1 MHPAV
6 VQGDAV
12 LTYGELH
19 TKSRELAAK
28 LTSGTG
34 PVLISKPRGGVE
46 SLTEMVG
53 CILAERPFVPVTPDS
68 TIDPTTLPDTPEG
81 CGYLLTTSGTSGEPK
96 VVVGSRSGW
105 LAIYSGSRQSWPS
118 TRATWCPTLRIRG
131 SISRSRKHSA
141 LWSPARRS
149 P

>member
-12 LTYGELH
+12 LTYGELL
-19 TKSRELAAK
+19 TKSRELAGK

-34 PVLISKPRGGVE
+34 QSDQKPRGVE

-53 CILAERPFVPVTPDS
+53 CILAERPFLPVTPDS
-68 TIDPTTLPDTPEG
+68 TIDPATLPVTPEG

-105 LAIYSGSRQSWPS
+105 LATYSGSRQSWLS
-118 TRATWCPTLRIRG
+118 TRAMWCPTLRIRG
-131 SISRSRKHSA
+131 SISRSRKRSA
-141 LWSPARRS
+141 LWSPVRRS
-149 P
+149 Q